1 MKTKVLLIAVLTISL
16 AATLAFAAGTPA
28 GTAITNY
35 ATGEYRDANGNSL
48 PSVTSNTVTTI
59 VSQVAGVDISP
70 STAVNNIL
78 LEHTVSYALT
88 LTNTGNGTDTYDLTK
103 VIVSGGAVNTAAIYY
118 DANGNGVAD
127 AGESEVTA
135 TSELAADATYD
146 LVIVVTNVSGADQSY
161 STETV
166 TATSQFNASVSD
178 ASVLTTTVSASVLTV
193 TMTADNLSPRPGDVV
208 TFTIYGEN
216 NGTATSKH
224 VVIVSPIATN
234 LTYVPGSMKIM
245 TVSRTDAAD
254 DDSSDF
260 NVTNANSVTFTWGDA
275 PQGAS
280 GSLTYQVI
288 VNDDVPVGTIVT
300 NSATVTFN
308 NAAGTSQSPVTA
320 NATGATLTI
329 AQIYGVLVG
338 ADISIIGDPGDI
350 VYYPTTVTNT
360 GNGPDIFNITYTSLL
375 ATWEFYYDHN
385 ADGEV
390 NNGDVLLEDTNGDGK
405 IDFGTMAQGEI
416 VYVIGKTTIPPGT
429 SDGAQGEMHMIATSV
444 GDPTVYDEGVITITV
459 TAPILSLTKTVSPT
473 GNQPPGTTLTY
484 TVTILNSGSGIATVV
499 VITDAIPTNTTY
511 VAGSMQLG
519 GVTKTDV
526 SDGDGGTHTG
536 NSVLFE
542 IPQIG
547 PGGSTTTSFQATI
560 D

>member
-1 MKTKVLLIAVLTISL
+1 MKTKVLFIAVLTFSL